1 AFRTRA
7 RATQRSPIGG
17 AQRRLVRSHPK
28 RGSSLVSRAPSLFR
42 APHPR
47 APEGN
52 LAAAESWRKH
62 HSRLEVF
69 PVVYRCP
76 YLKLRTT
83 RAPQWS
89 GSSPFTGTVRCCFI
103 RTPG

>member
-1 AFRTRA
+1 M
-7 RATQRSPIGG
+7 
-17 AQRRLVRSHPK
+17 
-28 RGSSLVSRAPSLFR
+28 FR

-62 HSRLEVF
+62 PLTAWDF
-69 PVVYRCP
+69 PVVYRFP
-76 YLKLRTT
+76 YLQLGTT

-89 GSSPFTGTVRCCFI
+89 GSSPFT
-103 RTPG
+103 